1 MIIVSAIKTV
11 QAQVKM
17 FFQTML
23 LEENTGTLSSLGN
36 TVNVHALSMTDFTLI
51 MVQAKEC
58 GIVLFSNNYL

>member
-23 LEENTGTLSSLGN
+23 LEENTGTLGSLGN